1 MSELQ
6 TRRLTAS
13 DRKLARKMFA
23 MMAELFGE
31 ETAPLRDAYI
41 DELLSRDGFWAIAAF
56 TANEIVGGLTA
67 HTLPMTRAEPSELLI
82 YDLAVS
88 RDHQRQGIGRQLIT
102 TLCAAAA
109 AAGIQNIFVAA
120 DNKDAAALRFY
131 SALGAAPAPVTH
143 FTFPLAESA
152 SPKPP
157 AT

>member
-13 DRKLARKMFA
+13 DRKFARKMFA

-41 DELLSRDGFWAIAAF
+41 DELLGRDGFWAIAAF

-67 HTLPMTRAEPSELLI
+67 HVLPMTRAASSELLI

-88 RDHQRQGIGRQLIT
+88 RDHQREGIGRRLIA
-102 TLCAAAA
+102 TLRTAAKT
-109 AAGIQNIFVAA
+109 AGIQAIFVAA
-120 DNKDAAALRFY
+120 DNQDAAALRFY
-131 SALGAAPAPVTH
+131 SALGAASAPVTH
-143 FTFPLAESA
+143 FTFPLAENPP
-152 SPKPP
+152 PKPP
-157 AT
+157 FT